1 MAMAP
6 RQLVVLGDSG
16 VHGWGDRL
24 GGGWCER
31 LRLEWMGLPDAPVI
45 YPLGVRGD
53 GLESVSARWRSEW
66 SCRGE
71 LRRQRPDGVLLSVGL
86 NDTARI
92 GRPDGRPQLSE
103 EAYAFG
109 MGQLLEAI
117 SRESS
122 VLVIGMT
129 PVDDHVMPYADCLWY
144 ANPVIERYEAVLA
157 ETCRDRDVPFLA
169 MHRPLLAEPDWLS
182 WLEPDGIHLNA
193 DGHVWMHQ
201 RLRQWT
207 ALLAWAGLQPLKTLT
222 PKAG

>member
-222 PKAG
+222 PNAD